1 MRAAA
6 RTTTLLLAG
15 AVALAF
21 SPAPAGAR
29 APAPA
34 AFPETIALP
43 DGFQPEGIT
52 SGSGTEFFVGSLAT
66 GAVWRGDFRTGDGAI
81 LVEGGRPPA
90 VGVDYEAGRDRL
102 WVAGGD
108 SGQVKVYDAASG
120 DLLRAYTVTGAGFL
134 NDVAV
139 ADDAIYVTDSLVQQV
154 VVLPLGARG
163 RLPRAADTL
172 PLTGDIQYGADFN
185 VNGIVAAQDGRTLVL
200 VQSNVGKLFRVDS
213 ASGVS
218 DEIELT
224 GGDVL
229 NEDGL
234 ELVRRTLY
242 VVQNEQNEVGV
253 VKLTFDL
260 RRGTYTGAITDPDLD
275 VPTTATAN
283 SGYLWAVNARF
294 STVPTPTTEYDVV
307 RLPRRVG

>member
-15 AVALAF
+15 ALALAF

-200 VQSNVGKLFRVDS
+200 VQSKVGKLFRVDS

-229 NEDGL
+229 NGDGL

>member
-15 AVALAF
+15 ALALAF

-52 SGSGTEFFVGSLAT
+52 SGSGTECFVGSLAT

-229 NEDGL
+229 NGDGL

>member
-1 MRAAA
+1 M
-6 RTTTLLLAG
+6 
-15 AVALAF
+15 
-21 SPAPAGAR
+21 
-29 APAPA
+29 
-34 AFPETIALP
+34 
-43 DGFQPEGIT
+43 
-52 SGSGTEFFVGSLAT
+52 
-66 GAVWRGDFRTGDGAI
+66 
-81 LVEGGRPPA
+81 
-90 VGVDYEAGRDRL
+90 GVDYEAGRDRL

-120 DLLRAYTVTGAGFL
+120 DLLRAYTVPGAGFL

-139 ADDAIYVTDSLVQQV
+139 TDDAIYVTDSLLQQV

-229 NEDGL
+229 NGDGL

-242 VVQNEQNEVGV
+242 VVQNEQNKVGV